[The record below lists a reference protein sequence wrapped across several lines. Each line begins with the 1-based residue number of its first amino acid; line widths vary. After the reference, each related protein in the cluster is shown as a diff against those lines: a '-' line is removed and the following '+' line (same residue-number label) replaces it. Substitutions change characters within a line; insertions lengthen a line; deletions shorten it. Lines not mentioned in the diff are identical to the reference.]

1 MTMTPVCTVPQI
13 TEERDGVRRRCCA
26 SKGYTQEWQRKVYL
40 SFLTS
45 YILLVPTA
53 IMIYC
58 YANIIHV
65 VWIRARAEDPHH
77 AQHVPGGPE
86 KEESPGSPRMSM
98 RRGLVTASKRRVI
111 TMTLTVVVGFL
122 VCQTPYFIVSL
133 VRVYSDYRIKLP
145 AMLALSENIVLMHST
160 LNPVLYGLFTLR
172 SYHLQAL
179 LECFTC
185 RDTPVF
191 RGERRLLL
199 HGKCGGKSVKSAGAQ
214 NASGQIYREPLDDV
228 SCDRNGVRNDGA
240 VCKDEAMCNDGA
252 VCKDG
257 AVCRDRSW
265 GSDSGKKTGARKR
278 DKSRK
283 QDIKTN
289 VPLLL
294 ITNTSAVENSQDA
307 TGKSPSKDD
316 TEQRKQTRT
325 SDSERSPPV
334 KWGQDVHGVIQRGS
348 YGNDRSSVSCSQWTP
363 CNVDTNSECY
373 SCV

>member
-1 MTMTPVCTVPQI
+1 
-13 TEERDGVRRRCCA
+13 
-26 SKGYTQEWQRKVYL
+26 
-40 SFLTS
+40 
-45 YILLVPTA
+45 
-53 IMIYC
+53 MIYC

-65 VWIRARAEDPHH
+65 VWIRARAEDPSHR
-77 AQHVPGGPE
+77 APGAAGE
-86 KEESPGSPRMSM
+86 KDESPGSPRMSM

-111 TMTLTVVVGFL
+111 TMTLTVVAGFL

-172 SYHLQAL
+172 SYHLTAL
-179 LECFTC
+179 LECFSC
-185 RDTPVF
+185 RDAPVF

-199 HGKCGGKSVKSAGAQ
+199 HGKCGAKSVKSPGANNANAGR
-214 NASGQIYREPLDDV
+214 IYREPLDE
-228 SCDRNGVRNDGA
+228 SSWDRNGVSRDGA
-240 VCKDEAMCNDGA
+240 VRKADGA

-257 AVCRDRSW
+257 AACGDSSW
-265 GSDSGKKTGARKR
+265 GSEPGKKSRARKR

-283 QDIKTN
+283 HQDVKTN

-294 ITNTSAVENSQDA
+294 ITNTAAVENSQDL
-307 TGKSPSKDD
+307 TGQSSPSA
-316 TEQRKQTRT
+316 TEGRDQRRQPQSRT
-325 SDSERSPPV
+325 SDSERSPTSV
-334 KWGQDVHGVIQRGS
+334 KWGQDPQGVIRRGS
-348 YGNDRSSVSCSQWTP
+348 YGNDRSTVSCSQWTP

>member
-1 MTMTPVCTVPQI
+1 
-13 TEERDGVRRRCCA
+13 
-26 SKGYTQEWQRKVYL
+26 
-40 SFLTS
+40 
-45 YILLVPTA
+45 
-53 IMIYC
+53 MIYC

-65 VWIRARAEDPHH
+65 VWIRARAEDPSHR
-77 AQHVPGGPE
+77 APGAAGE
-86 KEESPGSPRMSM
+86 KDESPGSPRMSM

-111 TMTLTVVVGFL
+111 TMTLTVVAGFL

-172 SYHLQAL
+172 SYHLTAL
-179 LECFTC
+179 LECFSC
-185 RDTPVF
+185 RDAPVF

-199 HGKCGGKSVKSAGAQ
+199 HGKCGAKSVKSPGANNANAGR
-214 NASGQIYREPLDDV
+214 IYREPLDE
-228 SCDRNGVRNDGA
+228 SSWDRNGVSRDGAVRKADGA
-240 VCKDEAMCNDGA
+240 VCKEGAVRKTDEAVCKEGAVRKADGA

-257 AVCRDRSW
+257 AACGDSSW
-265 GSDSGKKTGARKR
+265 GSEPGKKSRARKR

-283 QDIKTN
+283 HQDVKTN

-294 ITNTSAVENSQDA
+294 ITNTAAVENSQDL
-307 TGKSPSKDD
+307 TGQSSPSA
-316 TEQRKQTRT
+316 TEGRDQRRQPQSRT
-325 SDSERSPPV
+325 SDSERSPTSV
-334 KWGQDVHGVIQRGS
+334 KWGQDPQGVIRRGS
-348 YGNDRSSVSCSQWTP
+348 YGNDRSTVSCSQWTP